1 MEVSI
6 LQLRVHGAAQLTRSS
21 SFVSGTR
28 PPAPCSPWSVV
39 FPPCPPPAKDFHL
52 CSGTSQVSGR
62 RRRAEALASV
72 RRSNCTDGFPVCSF
86 HEDATLRD
94 AREGINPTKFTSSYS
109 PYSVA
114 LGSCVQP
121 PLRQRLNRCDQ
132 IRRTIHR
139 SS

>member
-1 MEVSI
+1 MAANEPTRGKWRGRGNDDGVRARVETRVQDI
-6 LQLRVHGAAQLTRSS
+6 YARLKAGTYQAPPVRGFPALR
-21 SFVSGTR
+21 
-28 PPAPCSPWSVV
+28 
-39 FPPCPPPAKDFHL
+39 
-52 CSGTSQVSGR
+52 VSGR

-114 LGSCVQP
+114 VGSCVQP